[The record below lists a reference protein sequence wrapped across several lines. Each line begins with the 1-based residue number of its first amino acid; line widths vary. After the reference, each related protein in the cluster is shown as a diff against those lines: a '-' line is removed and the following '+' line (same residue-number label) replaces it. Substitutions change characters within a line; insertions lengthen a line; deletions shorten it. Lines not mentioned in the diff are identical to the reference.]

1 MGFCVATIALRC
13 LFVMPETRT
22 KKTSLESERLLR
34 DVFVWN
40 EVRSFFESGRG
51 GAGFAVGTNA
61 FEHIVGGV
69 QMKALGE

>member
-1 MGFCVATIALRC
+1 MCCDDSPAMLICDARNGN
-13 LFVMPETRT
+13 

>member
-1 MGFCVATIALRC
+1 MGFCVATVALRC
-13 LFVMPETRT
+13 LFDARNGN

-69 QMKALGE
+69 QMKALGK